1 LFPFSPS
8 FGDLGKWV
16 FLRIVHLEHLEEF
29 VGDNRVLIYN
39 NNNNNN
45 KKKKKKKKF
54 LGSWLELINPLKGVG
69 RRVWESEF
77 CFVDLPS

>member
-1 LFPFSPS
+1 
-8 FGDLGKWV
+8 
-16 FLRIVHLEHLEEF
+16 LEEF
-29 VGDNRVLIYN
+29 VGDKRVLIHKN

-45 KKKKKKKKF
+45 KKKKKKKF
-54 LGSWLELINPLKGVG
+54 LGSWVELKNPLKGVG